1 MPLWLLAL
9 GLVVATTAI
18 AGAAV
23 ACNPEPPLP
32 PILEGHDYD
41 KTAREYLLRSA
52 TTVSVGRLV
61 ARVDTLIEG
70 QGSERPE
77 YVFQLREGWRTVL
90 PPRLVVPGH
99 WISCDLPLVTGRQF
113 LFFLEGSTPLFVI
126 PATDA
131 AEDFA
136 ALGEFDWFYT
146 VSGQLMRP
154 ELLQEKDSGAVDEQ
168 VDSR

>member
-1 MPLWLLAL
+1 MPSRLLVL
-9 GLVVATTAI
+9 GLVMVAMAL
-18 AGAAV
+18 AEEAA

-32 PILEGHDYD
+32 PIFEGHDYD
-41 KTAREYLLRSA
+41 DVARNYLLSSA

-61 ARVDTLIEG
+61 ARVDILIEG
-70 QGSERPE
+70 QGEARPE

-99 WISCDLPLVTGRQF
+99 WISCDLPLATGRQF
-113 LFFLEGSTPLFVI
+113 LFYLEGATPLFVI

-136 ALGEFDWFYT
+136 ALGEFDWFYS

-154 ELLQEKDSGAVDEQ
+154 ELLQEEKTDVDEQ
-168 VDSR
+168 HGDSG